1 LEEDH
6 RTANEKMRKLH
17 KPVKVLE
24 AEKREEG
31 LNTAISSANKGFA
44 MLQKMGKLLLL
55 IFILLMLIYL
65 YYFIKLFLG
74 YKSGKGLGPSGEGRT
89 EPVCVELKAIIFLD
103 IFIFNSIMLF
113 KKIYVFIHFKCI
125 HRLTELVWAEKQ
137 LSEALFNESL
147 IC

>member
-1 LEEDH
+1 MEEDH

-17 KPVKVLE
+17 KPAKVLE

-65 YYFIKLFLG
+65 CYLIKLFLG
-74 YKSGKGLGPSGEGRT
+74 YNPGKGLGPLGEGRT
-89 EPVCVELKAIIFLD
+89 EPVAVELKAIIFLD
-103 IFIFNSIMLF
+103 IFIFNSI
-113 KKIYVFIHFKCI
+113 
-125 HRLTELVWAEKQ
+125 
-137 LSEALFNESL
+137 
-147 IC
+147 ICYLKHSCCCSF